1 MNTQLGS
8 SKWTDSIW
16 ALSFFLIISPL
27 KHIRFFKQIYFY
39 LFLAVLDLP
48 CCAGFSLVVV
58 SRLYSLLGCEG
69 FSLRW
74 LLLLGSIGS
83 RACGFPWWHVGSEV
97 VIPRLPS
104 TGPIA
109 VAHGLRFSS
118 ARGIFPDQ
126 DQTVVPCIGRWIPY
140 SEPPD
145 RPPAHSI
152 LLSLLLL
159 PLADCQEQ
167 LKKTK

>member
-1 MNTQLGS
+1 MNTQVGC
-8 SKWTDSIW
+8 SKWRDSIW

-39 LFLAVLDLP
+39 LFLAVLDLA
-48 CCAGFSLVVV
+48 CCAGSSLVV
-58 SRLYSLLGCEG
+58 SRRYSLLGCEG

-74 LLLLGSIGS
+74 LLLLGSTGS
-83 RACGFPWWHVGSEV
+83 RACGFPWWHVGSEAV
-97 VIPRLPS
+97 VPRLPS
-104 TGPIA
+104 TGPLA

-118 ARGIFPDQ
+118 ARGIFPTR
-126 DQTVVPCIGRWIPY
+126 DQTVVLCIGRWIPCN
-140 SEPPD
+140 EPQE

-152 LLSLLLL
+152 LVSLLLL
-159 PLADCQEQ
+159 SLADCQEQ